1 MSLTQLQQRRF
12 AGASSRAAVRE
23 RAWRGDLTSGPA
35 RRQAKPALRR
45 EQIKFQVALI
55 TPLIHVKGYAAPET
69 KAAVEKA
76 RLLIEKAEEAGESPD
91 DRLLALV
98 LGPLWLLGHELCG
111 ISWRCRLRSRGAVP
125 SALGAV
131 KGESPAHAWASPN
144 GRFLDVYWR
153 HRVRT
158 SPSRSRGRALRPYG
172 ALSAGDTIRPRHRVG
187 NLFNRSMAL
196 WLLGYAKAAR
206 IDTEHAPV

>member
-45 EQIKFQVALI
+45 EQIKLQVALI

-91 DRLLALV
+91 DRLLLFSV
-98 LGPLWLLGHELCG
+98 LYG
-111 ISWRCRLRSRGAVP
+111 SWVTNYVAFHGGVVCDLA
-125 SALGAV
+125 AQ
-131 KGESPAHAWASPN
+131 
-144 GRFLDVYWR
+144 FL
-153 HRVRT
+153 
-158 SPSRSRGRALRPYG
+158 
-172 ALSAGDTIRPRHRVG
+172 ALS
-187 NLFNRSMAL
+187 
-196 WLLGYAKAAR
+196 
-206 IDTEHAPV
+206 EQ